1 MAELDGDTEKT
12 NGESYDDKYKIKQ
25 MKDEEVTLYG
35 VLSRMISSI
44 LFPDPG
50 TSSSLVYRIKAS
62 VSSSLPLLRDA
73 SKNTGRDILQ
83 WTRRGSYLRALL
95 VVSISWNLFNMAKGG
110 LAGVGTVALLALT
123 GLLVFMLFFVAVTFN
138 AIVISF
144 LMSVAAAG
152 GFLAFFFACLTA
164 IYIGA
169 LSVAVFVIS
178 ATTISA
184 IIAAL
189 IVTGWIGFFWT
200 VWIVTKKSLGLATHS
215 LSVTGSAL
223 TAYSSA
229 HHARQPSKVPE

>member
-95 VVSISWNLFNMAKGG
+95 VVS
-110 LAGVGTVALLALT
+110 VGTVALLALT